1 MIPEIYPASE
11 DSFLLSETLKK
22 EIKNKNIKFLEIGIG
37 SGIQLQTAKE
47 LKIKEIFGVDI
58 NPDAIKHCKSLGFNC
73 IQSDLFQNVKGK
85 YDIIVF
91 NPPYLP
97 LDKQE
102 PKSSRVATTGGKK
115 GSEIINKFLKQAK
128 EHLAKDGKI
137 LLLTSSLTKGINWQ
151 GYNKKL
157 LSKKKLFFEE
167 LYILELTV

>member
-58 NPDAIKHCKSLGFNC
+58 NPDAVKHCKSLGFNC